1 MPLTLTL
8 EDGSGLPDANS
19 YANVAACDA
28 YHAAHLYATAWT
40 AATSD
45 QKAIAL
51 VMATRTI
58 NNNFNFYGYKVGME
72 QGLDWPRARVPN
84 PHINATGRVGYGQ
97 TAIGAFY
104 DESSL
109 PRELVQATCE
119 MARELLTANR
129 TQDDASKGIA
139 SLGLGQGAIS
149 ITFNPGDRKQALTD
163 EVLRLLEPLGTPRGG
178 SRGGQ
183 VKTMRVQ

>member
-8 EDGSGLPDANS
+8 EDGSGLPNANA
-19 YANVAACDA
+19 YASVAECDA
-28 YHAAHLYATAWT
+28 YHAAHLYATAWI

-58 NNNFNFYGYKVGME
+58 NNNFNFYGFRLGSE
-72 QGLDWPRARVPN
+72 QGLEWPRARVPN
-84 PHINATGRVGYGQ
+84 RNVDATGRVGFGQ
-97 TAIGAFY
+97 VGSGAWY
-104 DESSL
+104 DEASI
-109 PRELVQATCE
+109 PRELREATCE

-129 TQDDASKGIA
+129 TADDASKGIA
-139 SLGLGQGAIS
+139 SLGLGQGAIA
-149 ITFNPGDRKQALTD
+149 ITFNPGDRKQPLTE
-163 EVLRLLEPLGTPRGG
+163 EVMRLLEPLGTPRGG

-183 VKTMRVQ
+183 VRTMRVQ